1 MKFQTT
7 LAFTLLLL
15 VAMVGAGTV
24 SALYGFT
31 LGFEALKGVRQPEG
45 NPAQQLVRS
54 RRATGEGDTVNGIEL
69 ISEREVIVEVYDKIH
84 GQEQELKRNSA
95 ANAPQSDSNFAA
107 LPASDNVNV
116 TAPAVAVTSEETVF
130 PLTNTARNIRF
141 DVTNSRLLGNYWVI
155 DVSLQNGSSSAIR
168 FLYNFLELKDA
179 QGRLVSGQTEGLP
192 AEIPANNQ
200 SYSGQVRIPAVI
212 LEDVETISMSLSDYP
227 NQEITLEIADIP
239 VVR

>member
-31 LGFEALKGVRQPEG
+31 IGYDALQGVRQPEG
-45 NPAQQLVRS
+45 NPTQQLIRS
-54 RRATGEGDTVNGIEL
+54 RKSSKEHASVNGIEL
-69 ISEREVIVEVYDKIH
+69 VSEREVIVEVYDKIYAR
-84 GQEQELKRNSA
+84 EQGLKKDNAANSA
-95 ANAPQSDSNFAA
+95 QTDSNFVKTIEKEGTPTPEAQA
-107 LPASDNVNV
+107 
-116 TAPAVAVTSEETVF
+116 ETVF
-130 PLTNTARNIRF
+130 PLTSTAQNIQF
-141 DVTNSRLLGNYWVI
+141 DVIDSRLLGNYWVLDI
-155 DVSLQNGSSSAIR
+155 SLQNNSNSAVR
-168 FLYNFLELKDA
+168 FLYNFLELKDG

-200 SYSGQVRIPAVI
+200 SYTGQVRIPAVI
-212 LEDVETISMSLSDYP
+212 LEDVETISMNLSDYP

>member
-31 LGFEALKGVRQPEG
+31 LGFDALQGVRQPEG

-54 RRATGEGDTVNGIEL
+54 RKSETKDSDSDLRGMEL
-69 ISEREVIVEVYDKIH
+69 VSEREIIVEVYDKIYAK
-84 GQEQELKRNSA
+84 EQTIRKDAA
-95 ANAPQSDSNFAA
+95 ANSPQPTSNFVKLPDEPNPETAA
-107 LPASDNVNV
+107 ANN
-116 TAPAVAVTSEETVF
+116 PAVVF
-130 PLTNTARNIRF
+130 PLSNVASNIQF
-141 DVTNSRLLGNYWVI
+141 EVSDARLLGSYWI
-155 DVSLQNGSSSAIR
+155 LDVSLQNDSNSAVR
-168 FLYNFLELKDA
+168 FLYNFLELKDG

-200 SYSGQVRIPAVI
+200 VYTGQVRIPAVI
-212 LEDVETISMSLSDYP
+212 LEDVETLSMSLSDYP
-227 NQEITLEIADIP
+227 NQDITLEIADIP

>member
-54 RRATGEGDTVNGIEL
+54 RRASGAGDSVNGIEL
-69 ISEREVIVEVYDKIH
+69 VSEREVIVEVYDKIYA
-84 GQEQELKRNSA
+84 QEQELKRNSV
-95 ANAPQSDSNFAA
+95 ANAAQPENNFVK
-107 LPASDNVNV
+107 LPASETVNISTNGV
-116 TAPAVAVTSEETVF
+116 EATEETVF
-130 PLTNTARNIRF
+130 PLTNVANNIRF

-155 DVSLQNGSSSAIR
+155 DISLQNGSNSAVR

-200 SYSGQVRIPAVI
+200 SYTGQVRIPAVI

-227 NQEITLEIADIP
+227 TQDITLEIADIP

>member
-54 RRATGEGDTVNGIEL
+54 RRSSGEGGSVNGIDL
-69 ISEREVIVEVYDKIH
+69 VSERDVLVEVYDKIYAR
-84 GQEQELKRNSA
+84 EQELKRNSV
-95 ANAPQSDSNFAA
+95 ANAPQPDSNFVKLPPSETVNISTTEVAA
-107 LPASDNVNV
+107 TDN
-116 TAPAVAVTSEETVF
+116 ATVF
-130 PLTNTARNIRF
+130 PLTNVARNIRF
-141 DVTNSRLLGNYWVI
+141 DVTNARLLGNYWVI
-155 DVSLQNGSSSAIR
+155 DISLQNDSSSAVR

-179 QGRLVSGQTEGLP
+179 EGRLVSGQTEGLP

-227 NQEITLEIADIP
+227 NQDITLEIADIP

>member
-31 LGFEALKGVRQPEG
+31 LGFDALQGVRQPEG

-54 RRATGEGDTVNGIEL
+54 RKSESENSDSDLRGMDL
-69 ISEREVIVEVYDKIH
+69 ISERQVIVAVYDKIYAK
-84 GQEQELKRNSA
+84 EQSLKKNTA
-95 ANAPQSDSNFAA
+95 ANSPQPNSNFVKLPDDPDPNKANGSNAA
-107 LPASDNVNV
+107 S
-116 TAPAVAVTSEETVF
+116 VF
-130 PLTNTARNIRF
+130 PLSNVASNIQF
-141 DVTNSRLLGNYWVI
+141 EVSNARLLGTAWVLDI
-155 DVSLQNGSSSAIR
+155 SLRNGSNASVK
-168 FLYNFLELKDA
+168 FLYNFLELKDG
-179 QGRLVSGQTEGLP
+179 QGRTVSGQTAGLP

-200 SYSGQVRIPAVI
+200 VYEGQVRIPAII
-212 LEDVETISMSLSDYP
+212 LDDVETLSMSLSDYP
-227 NQEITLEIADIP
+227 NQNITLEIADIP